1 MVHKETGLPLVAPDL
16 ELPEAYA
23 YLWVMYFTVSDQV
36 SRIRDGVCGRIP
48 PTEWKAW
55 SELTGVMIKDDYDIL
70 VDMDEAYCIAMN
82 ELLQERREAAVEAAK
97 KKGK

>member
-1 MVHKETGLPLVAPDL
+1 
-16 ELPEAYA
+16 
-23 YLWVMYFTVSDQV
+23 
-36 SRIRDGVCGRIP
+36 
-48 PTEWKAW
+48 
-55 SELTGVMIKDDYDIL
+55 MIKDDYDIL